1 MTIYY
6 SATTNGFYP
15 DFLIDEY
22 KSYGTLPDDLI
33 EISDRWHEY
42 LLAGQGEGKIIAP
55 NEYGQPVLYESAAPS
70 VEQLIYEAEA
80 RKTTLMQAA
89 GDAIAPLQDAVDL
102 DIATS
107 KENSLLLGWKKYR
120 VLLNRI
126 DTSKPQNINWPET
139 PADVA

>member
-1 MTIYY
+1 MSMFFSPSTG
-6 SATTNGFYP
+6 GFYN
-15 DFLIDEY
+15 DLMKADYEAAG
-22 KSYGTLPDDLI
+22 SWPDDVI
-33 EISDRWHEY
+33 SVSDRWY
-42 LLAGQGEGKIIAP
+42 NWLIQGQSEGKIITV
-55 NEYGQPVLYESAAPS
+55 NEYGQPILSEPLPPS

-107 KENSLLLGWKKYR
+107 KENSLLLDWKKYR

>member
-1 MTIYY
+1 MSMFFSPSTG
-6 SATTNGFYP
+6 GFYN
-15 DFLIDEY
+15 DVMKEDYEAAG
-22 KSYGTLPDDLI
+22 SWPDDVI
-33 EISDRWHEY
+33 SVSDRWY
-42 LLAGQGEGKIIAP
+42 NWLIQGQSEGKIITV
-55 NEYGQPVLYESAAPS
+55 NEYGQPILSEPLPPS

-107 KENSLLLGWKKYR
+107 KENSLLLEWKKYR